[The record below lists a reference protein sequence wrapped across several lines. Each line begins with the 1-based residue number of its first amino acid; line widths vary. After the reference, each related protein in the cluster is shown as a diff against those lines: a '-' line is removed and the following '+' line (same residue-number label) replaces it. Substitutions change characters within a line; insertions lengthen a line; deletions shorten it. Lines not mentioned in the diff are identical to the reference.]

1 MVQDF
6 VEELSHSTDLA
17 VAVAA
22 IRALTNVIQRSEAQT
37 MMGLE
42 KDLLDASRAL
52 QKSNETSIALR
63 AACELF
69 MRYVTR
75 TSTLDS
81 DNLQGVR
88 VHLIDRGNKF
98 AEISSNARATITQ
111 LGGRFIRDG
120 TTVLIHGI
128 SRVVIA
134 LLQHASNQG
143 KRFNVVVTQ
152 ASPGTAGIQCAKAL
166 EQSGINVKIVL
177 DSSVACTMEQIDLV
191 LVGAEAIVESG
202 GIINK
207 VGTYQ
212 VALVAHALG
221 KPFYVAAES
230 YKFARLFP
238 LNQRD
243 FPEEHEE
250 IGFGAT
256 FKYANPSRDY
266 TPPKLI
272 SMLVTD
278 LGILTPAA
286 VSDELI
292 KLYH

>member
-1 MVQDF
+1 M
-6 VEELSHSTDLA
+6 
-17 VAVAA
+17 AA

-88 VHLIDRGNKF
+88 AHLIDRGNKF

-134 LLQHASNQG
+134 LLQHALILHFHGALDARKHMHTAHHTHITHLHACG
-143 KRFNVVVTQ
+143 KCGKPHHRHLTTRFFTPPLACCATATALRTATRPALASPRCGRVCCAAACRVVPVVVPLSCCAC
-152 ASPGTAGIQCAKAL
+152 ASLLAL
-166 EQSGINVKIVL
+166 AVRLLHASARVR
-177 DSSVACTMEQIDLV
+177 A
-191 LVGAEAIVESG
+191 
-202 GIINK
+202 
-207 VGTYQ
+207 
-212 VALVAHALG
+212 ALG
-221 KPFYVAAES
+221 PCCCFLLRHA
-230 YKFARLFP
+230 ARLR
-238 LNQRD
+238 LR
-243 FPEEHEE
+243 
-250 IGFGAT
+250 AC
-256 FKYANPSRDY
+256 
-266 TPPKLI
+266 
-272 SMLVTD
+272 
-278 LGILTPAA
+278 ILRRRAGR
-286 VSDELI
+286 
-292 KLYH
+292 